1 MPWDIINM
9 TSTYLSVQA
18 TTTNQTACQAACSA
32 DLKCQYYVW
41 YNYTVSGNGDDQCYL
56 RLATA
61 NITKISGFD
70 SATSTDIILFEV
82 RCALEGRMAGN
93 ASAFPPR
100 ARLSLPTRTPS
111 WCSSLPPQRALT
123 PIHHPPLCKTQVK
136 QGQYAVYAAK
146 DHADAAIG
154 NTLTAGATDF
164 ATVKTFCDNSALC
177 MGMSVAGTA
186 GTWRA
191 FSGSKWEGAVGK
203 VRVVGETI
211 NSWIATPTP

>member
-111 WCSSLPPQRALT
+111 WCSSLPPLRALH
-123 PIHHPPLCKTQVK
+123 IEGLPLSMTASRLSELMSVY
-136 QGQYAVYAAK
+136 GPVQYAEVRKAVMVLWWAWME
-146 DHADAAIG
+146 G
-154 NTLTAGATDF
+154 GG
-164 ATVKTFCDNSALC
+164 LC
-177 MGMSVAGTA
+177 WRRGHGTCLRFPHW
-186 GTWRA
+186 GG
-191 FSGSKWEGAVGK
+191 SGSSRQARTAAAYAGSFTAPP
-203 VRVVGETI
+203 R
-211 NSWIATPTP
+211 TPPRRPRQRL

>member
-123 PIHHPPLCKTQVK
+123 PIHHPQSLQNPGQAGPVRCVRR
-136 QGQYAVYAAK
+136 QGPRRRCHRQ
-146 DHADAAIG
+146 HADRRCHG
-154 NTLTAGATDF
+154 
-164 ATVKTFCDNSALC
+164 LC
-177 MGMSVAGTA
+177 H
-186 GTWRA
+186 RQDLL
-191 FSGSKWEGAVGK
+191 
-203 VRVVGETI
+203 
-211 NSWIATPTP
+211 